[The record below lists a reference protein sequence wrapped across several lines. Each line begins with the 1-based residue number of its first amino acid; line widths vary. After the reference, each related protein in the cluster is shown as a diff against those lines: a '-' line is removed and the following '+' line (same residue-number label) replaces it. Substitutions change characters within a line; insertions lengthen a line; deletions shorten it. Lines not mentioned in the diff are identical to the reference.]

1 MSQVRKFSLIALL
14 CRLQSLGAEVIVT
27 FEGTSESGAQFQTRQ
42 SYLPSEIHWGYV
54 FVEIIH
60 HAKEGQT
67 QHTVDISRWSA
78 AFGIIAFCV
87 DIIDKCQ
94 ICFL

>member
-1 MSQVRKFSLIALL
+1 M
-14 CRLQSLGAEVIVT
+14 T

-78 AFGIIAFCV
+78 AFGIIAFWV
-87 DIIDKCQ
+87 DVIEKCQ

>member
-1 MSQVRKFSLIALL
+1 M
-14 CRLQSLGAEVIVT
+14 T

-60 HAKEGQT
+60 HAKEGET
-67 QHTVDISRWSA
+67 QHTVDISRWTS
-78 AFGIIAFCV
+78 AFCTAFCS
-87 DIIDKCQ
+87 DLIIDR
-94 ICFL
+94 